1 MLPND
6 EFNVNSRYA
15 GRIFGAVLEKFPIYV
30 IVIAIIDSTPVQ
42 MLIKCTLSLDSMLA
56 ARNR

>member
-15 GRIFGAVLEKFPIYV
+15 WQDLRSGTRKIPNLRHCHSNNRLDAYADAHRVNSLTRLD
-30 IVIAIIDSTPVQ
+30 AR
-42 MLIKCTLSLDSMLA
+42 CT
-56 ARNR
+56 